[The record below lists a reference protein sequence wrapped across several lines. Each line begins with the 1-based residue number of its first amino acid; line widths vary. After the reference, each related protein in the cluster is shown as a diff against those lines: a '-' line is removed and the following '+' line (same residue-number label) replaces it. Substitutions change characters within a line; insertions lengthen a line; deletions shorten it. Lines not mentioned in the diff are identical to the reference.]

1 MKFSGPERILYG
13 KRKNFQ
19 KNEIFFYSIFLS
31 VFITLLRFRS
41 ATRAH
46 GLATMNFLNKRLM
59 EQLNRIELKG
69 NVGNVRLSTVGENQV
84 ARFSLATNFIYKG
97 KEGDAVIET
106 TWHNVVAWNGR
117 GMPDLTKIEKGQ
129 PLYVC
134 GRLRS
139 SKFTGSDGT
148 EKQIYEVIASKIAFE
163 DPNPMQCGL

>member
-1 MKFSGPERILYG
+1 
-13 KRKNFQ
+13 
-19 KNEIFFYSIFLS
+19 
-31 VFITLLRFRS
+31 
-41 ATRAH
+41 
-46 GLATMNFLNKRLM
+46 M

-139 SKFTGSDGT
+139 SRFTGSDGT